1 MNTIH
6 WSLSDF
12 SETYPFGSRS
22 DWEDRLGNEEKAE
35 LERLRVPKRRAEWLA
50 ARLAVKELYRKS
62 SDPATAIPDNCI
74 QIKKEE
80 SGVPYLSLD
89 GLGRATGWLSLSHSE
104 GKVFC
109 ALSHNEGVRFGVD
122 LEKVVPRS
130 PEFVHDFFTETEI
143 QQVGKLSGHDRDAL
157 VNLIW
162 STKEA
167 VLKAIGLGLQR
178 DTRQVEVLTKRY
190 SGRMDGWS
198 SLEVLIYFDEINK
211 WKVFWREESGY
222 MLTLCISDAPGVD
235 IVRCD

>member
-1 MNTIH
+1 MSSIY
-6 WSLSDF
+6 WSLSGF
-12 SETYPFGSRS
+12 SQTDPLGSRA

-50 ARLAVKELYRKS
+50 ARLAVKELYRKT
-62 SDPATAIPDNCI
+62 SDPATALPDNCI

-80 SGVPYLSLD
+80 SGIPYLSLD
-89 GLGRATGWLSLSHSE
+89 GLGRTGGWLSLSHSE

-130 PEFVHDFFTETEI
+130 PGFVHDFFTEKEI
-143 QQVGKLSGHDRDAL
+143 QQVEGLSGHDQDAL

-162 STKEA
+162 SAKEA

-178 DTRQVEVLTKRY
+178 DTRQVEVFAWRY
-190 SGRMDGWS
+190 SDRMGGWS
-198 SLEVLIYFDEINK
+198 PLEILIHFDEINK
-211 WKVFWREESGY
+211 WKVLWREESGY